1 MAIQVDINIL
11 KDFLEKLKG
20 DIQSSLDSSG
30 VNASGNLRNSLRVEV
45 GAISGKL
52 VGARYAGAVEVGR
65 KPTVAGGNGTLKDA
79 IRQWIDDKGINPID
93 ITKDS
98 LAYVIA
104 RSIHKKGTLLHQDG
118 VTDHYGRSKPSM
130 VINGVIE
137 DGRLENL
144 SRAVAASILS
154 QITNN
159 LKFAA

>member
-1 MAIQVDINIL
+1 MAIQADINIL
-11 KDFLEKLKG
+11 KEFLDKLKA
-20 DIQSSLDSSG
+20 DIQSSLDASG
-30 VNASGNLRNSLRVEV
+30 VNASGNLRDSLRVEV

-52 VGARYAGAVEVGR
+52 VGARYAGAIEVGR
-65 KPTVAGGNGTLKDA
+65 KPTVAGGNGTLREQ
-79 IRQWIDDKGINPID
+79 IRRWIDDKGINPID

-104 RSIHKKGTLLHQDG
+104 RKIHKEGTMLHRG
-118 VTDHYGRSKPSM
+118 IDHYGRSKPSM